1 MSVCDKVEDEVLE
14 RRLSRNG
21 EVRVLEGS
29 SSWILKSPKII
40 AAECGKQRSELG
52 LWMTM
57 TRDHRGIYR
66 LMACASKQAF

>member
-1 MSVCDKVEDEVLE
+1 MSVCDKIGDEVLE

-40 AAECGKQRSELG
+40 AAECGKQCSELG
-52 LWMTM
+52 LC
-57 TRDHRGIYR
+57 G
-66 LMACASKQAF
+66 